1 MEGQPMTNHP
11 STPGQM
17 PAPATKLDAPRTRRA
32 WLARTHQALLAPV
45 HTLIELAGMML
56 ADARDRGQ
64 EEFHD
69 DLEKIHTA
77 GRDLLARFHE
87 LLHPTGEVIA
97 ELDTLRLLRHE
108 LRTPLTHIIGY
119 CELWLG
125 DAEAFFLD
133 SFLTDLRDLH
143 GLGKQM
149 LTRLDEIVRLVER
162 GGDTDS
168 TRDAEPVESMPR
180 PCGARPSKRGET
192 GAVLVVDDNAHNRD
206 LLSRFL
212 RREGHTVS
220 CAADARQAMTMIA
233 SQLFDLILL
242 DILMPDSDG
251 VQTLAQIKAD
261 ERYRHL
267 PVIMISAFDEM
278 DIAVR
283 CIEMGAEDY
292 LPKPFNPVLLKAR
305 VSAGLEKKR
314 LRDREVLFVQQIQQ
328 EQKRSDELLHVIFPD
343 EIVRELKTTSIVR
356 PRRFDNVAVLFCD
369 IADFTPFCDGHEPEE
384 VVRHLQELIEIWE
397 RIAMR
402 HHVEKIKTIGDA
414 FMAAAGLLERP
425 IDHPVLHCV
434 RCGLEMIEA
443 TRSLPLPW
451 AVRVGIHF
459 GPVVA
464 GVIGCR
470 HYLFDLWGDTVNT
483 AARMESHGI
492 PGSVMLSQPAW
503 LQVAAYCHG
512 EPLGRI
518 DIKGKGPM
526 EMIRVDRLRV

>member
-1 MEGQPMTNHP
+1 MTPHP
-11 STPGQM
+11 SRTGQTTASVSRPETP
-17 PAPATKLDAPRTRRA
+17 RSRRA
-32 WLARTHQALLAPV
+32 LLAHTHQSLIAPV
-45 HTLIELAGMML
+45 HTLIELAGIML
-56 ADARDRGQ
+56 VDARERGQ
-64 EEFHD
+64 EEFRA

-77 GRDLLARFHE
+77 GRVLLTRFHDLLDPEQLAD
-87 LLHPTGEVIA
+87 A
-97 ELDTLRLLRHE
+97 ETNTLFMLQHE
-108 LRTPLTHIIGY
+108 LRTPLTHILGY
-119 CELWLG
+119 CELWLE
-125 DAEAFFLD
+125 DAETFFLEG
-133 SFLTDLRDLH
+133 FVEDLH
-143 GLGKQM
+143 ELHELGQRM
-149 LTRLDEIVRLVER
+149 LTHLDEIVRLLEYR
-162 GGDTDS
+162 GEGSLGREKTPAHPARRPPNATD
-168 TRDAEPVESMPR
+168 
-180 PCGARPSKRGET
+180 KRGET
-192 GAVLVVDDNAHNRD
+192 GAILIVDDDDYNRD
-206 LLSRFL
+206 LLSRLL
-212 RREGHTVS
+212 RREGHTVA
-220 CAADARQAMTMIA
+220 CATNAREAMTRIA

-242 DILMPDSDG
+242 DVRMPDSDG
-251 VQTLAQIKAD
+251 VQTLAAIKAD

-267 PVIMISAFDEM
+267 PVIMISACEEM

-314 LRDREVLFVQQIQQ
+314 LRDREVLFLQQIRQ

-343 EIVRELKTTSIVR
+343 EIVRELKTTSFVR

-384 VVRHLQELIEIWE
+384 VVRHLQELVELWE
-397 RIAMR
+397 GIAVR

-414 FMAAAGLLERP
+414 FMAAAGLLETPR
-425 IDHPVLHCV
+425 DHPVLHCV
-434 RCGLEMIEA
+434 RCGLELIEA
-443 TRSLPLPW
+443 SRQLPIPW
-451 AVRVGIHF
+451 DVRVGIHL

-492 PGSVMLSQPAW
+492 PGAVMLSRPAW
-503 LQVAAYCHG
+503 AAVADRCHG

-526 EMIRVDRLRV
+526 ELIRVDRLRG

>member
-1 MEGQPMTNHP
+1 
-11 STPGQM
+11 
-17 PAPATKLDAPRTRRA
+17 
-32 WLARTHQALLAPV
+32 
-45 HTLIELAGMML
+45 MML
-56 ADARDRGQ
+56 ADARERGQ
-64 EEFHD
+64 EEFRA
-69 DLEKIHTA
+69 DLEKIHTS
-77 GRDLLARFHE
+77 GRALLARFHE
-87 LLHPTGEVIA
+87 LLHPTAEPTAEV
-97 ELDTLRLLRHE
+97 DTLRLLRHE

-119 CELWLG
+119 CELWLD

-133 SFLTDLRDLH
+133 SFLADLRELH
-143 GLGKQM
+143 ALGKQM
-149 LTRLDEIVRLVER
+149 LGRLDEIVRLVER
-162 GGDTDS
+162 AGS
-168 TRDAEPVESMPR
+168 EEVHRDAEPSESMPR
-180 PCGARPSKRGET
+180 PRAERADKRGET
-192 GAVLVVDDNAHNRD
+192 GAVLVVDDNPYNRD

-212 RREGHTVS
+212 RREGHSVA
-220 CAADARQAMTMIA
+220 CAADARQALTMIA

-251 VQTLAQIKAD
+251 VETLALLKAD
-261 ERYRHL
+261 ERYRYL

-283 CIEMGAEDY
+283 CIEMGADDY

-343 EIVRELKTTSIVR
+343 EIVRELKTTNIVR

-397 RIAMR
+397 RIALR
-402 HHVEKIKTIGDA
+402 HQVEKIKTIGDA
-414 FMAAAGLLERP
+414 FMAAAGLLEKP
-425 IDHPVLHCV
+425 ADHPVLHCV
-434 RCGLEMIEA
+434 RCGLEMIAA
-443 TRSLPLPW
+443 TRPLPLPW
-451 AVRVGIHF
+451 EVRVGIHY

-503 LQVAAYCHG
+503 QEVAASCHG

-526 EMIRVDRLRV
+526 EMIRVDRLRE